1 MGIHFARYVT
11 TFENRAVQSI
21 FQGININSNFDFMF
35 DTDDSNTCG
44 DDYPGPSPDS
54 AEVRAVMQFAN
65 EINSHKKEYEQVNY
79 SP

>member
-1 MGIHFARYVT
+1 
-11 TFENRAVQSI
+11 
-21 FQGININSNFDFMF
+21 MF

-65 EINSHKKEYEQVNY
+65 EINSHKKEYEQVNRTE
-79 SP
+79 SLKRR

>member
-1 MGIHFARYVT
+1 
-11 TFENRAVQSI
+11 
-21 FQGININSNFDFMF
+21 MF

-65 EINSHKKEYEQVNY
+65 EINSHKKEYDQVNY
-79 SP
+79 SPSIEQRVLTDANFHFSEFTSP

>member
-1 MGIHFARYVT
+1 
-11 TFENRAVQSI
+11 
-21 FQGININSNFDFMF
+21 MF

-65 EINSHKKEYEQVNY
+65 EINSHKKEYDQVNY
-79 SP
+79 SPLLEQRVLTDANFYLSEFTFP